1 MKSNKDDV
9 FFNVMILIQTVFS
22 VTTVSFAIGYMFEKK
37 LLILLTIF
45 FSMFMLI
52 LAFNNYK
59 FFKIKFVSVFCIIL
73 ALIFTFGVIL

>member
-73 ALIFTFGVIL
+73 ALIFMFGVIL